1 MSWFGSRGGLKFTK
15 SSERPKVRL
24 ENRKS
29 AELEN
34 RLNLKSGDEEVK
46 GNTEEEGNSSFSRI
60 KNVLTKVVLYD
71 RVSVIP
77 YRRASAWNLKAG
89 EHPQQASCSK
99 QKQSQCS
106 VGGGSCWSKSHWYFI
121 TIFEWAGEKQ
131 RQRQQLARL
140 LRFIFCLTPPGGVQY
155 CVCFSLHCSRAT
167 IQSRG

>member
-46 GNTEEEGNSSFSRI
+46 GNTEEEGNSFFFKSLFI

-71 RVSVIP
+71 RVSVLP
-77 YRRASAWNLKAG
+77 YRRASAWNPKAG

-106 VGGGSCWSKSHWYFI
+106 VGGGSC
-121 TIFEWAGEKQ
+121 
-131 RQRQQLARL
+131 
-140 LRFIFCLTPPGGVQY
+140 
-155 CVCFSLHCSRAT
+155 
-167 IQSRG
+167 